1 MGSGGLCEASIPLCY
16 NGSTREGG
24 NERRKIDNLCV
35 MIDERALEDFI
46 PFYIYSCLY
55 RFGSDETRTSELLH
69 STQSRETGAMFCC
82 NCV

>member
-1 MGSGGLCEASIPLCY
+1 
-16 NGSTREGG
+16 
-24 NERRKIDNLCV
+24 

-69 STQSRETGAMFCC
+69 STQSRETGAMF
-82 NCV
+82 VAIVSKSLIADAAWVMPRVRLAEGLHEAGERYHG